1 MKQQRADQLLPVPVL
16 EATGLHFAW
25 AQPPLFAGWSGRF
38 LPGVTLL
45 SGEEGSGK
53 TTLLRLLAGDLVAS
67 GGQLQVGSTR
77 LDRDPDGYRAQVFW
91 ADPRLSLYD
100 QMTVDACLAMV
111 AARFRSFDGK
121 AVHGLLSGLS
131 LLEHRHKPLFMLST
145 GSRRKVW
152 LAAAFACG
160 ASVIL
165 LDEPFAALD
174 RPSIAFIT
182 QQLQVAAVAAQRVVV
197 LADYLAPPAV
207 PLVSSLQLG

>member
-1 MKQQRADQLLPVPVL
+1 MMPQHNDHLQRAPVL
-16 EATGLHFAW
+16 EATGLQFAW

-45 SGEEGSGK
+45 CGDEGSGK
-53 TTLLRLLAGDLVAS
+53 TTLLRLLAGDLAAS

-77 LDRDPDGYRAQVFW
+77 LDLDPDRYRAQVFW
-91 ADPRLSLYD
+91 ADPRLALHD
-100 QMTVDACLAMV
+100 QTTVDACLALV
-111 AARFRSFDGK
+111 AARYLSFDGQ
-121 AVHGLLSGLS
+121 AAHGLLSGLS

-160 ASVIL
+160 APVIL

-174 RPSIAFIT
+174 RPSIVFVT
-182 QQLQVAAVAAQRVVV
+182 QQLQAAAVAARRVVV
-197 LADYLAPPAV
+197 LADYVAPPAV
-207 PLVSSLQLG
+207 PLRSSIRLG